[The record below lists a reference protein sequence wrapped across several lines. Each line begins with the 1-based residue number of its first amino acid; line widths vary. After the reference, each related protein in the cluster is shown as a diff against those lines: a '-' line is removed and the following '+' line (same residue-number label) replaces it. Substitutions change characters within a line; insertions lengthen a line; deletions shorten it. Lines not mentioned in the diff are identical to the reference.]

1 MPVCT
6 LNTTE
11 ISYLYVYTL
20 NCAVFMLAAVP
31 LCPEVW
37 HFDLSQHASVSSG
50 AGFDNPKGRNSVG
63 FQFVDV
69 EGCQSKAALHRDV
82 QILRQENCWDNP
94 RVTAPS
100 SDRGAFALGFPKA
113 VLWCPVEAE
122 TSSALLMGGGGAP
135 RSALSYEGR
144 LRESTLEK
152 RRLSRDFTEPLSTL
166 GGLQERWRRTVNKCS
181 SVRTKGNGF
190 GLKKG
195 RFRFR
200 Y

>member
-6 LNTTE
+6 LSTTE

-94 RVTAPS
+94 RV
-100 SDRGAFALGFPKA
+100 RGCNLWQRCFCFGLSQGCALMSCGSRNIF
-113 VLWCPVEAE
+113 
-122 TSSALLMGGGGAP
+122 SLMGGSGAP

-152 RRLSRDFTEPLSTL
+152 RRLSRDFTVPLSTL